1 MPLELAAP
9 LLVVGLLVAVFLGEV
24 VAETRRARR
33 VAAWRER
40 RPGYIEDRWR

>member
-9 LLVVGLLVAVFLGEV
+9 LLVVGLLVAAFLAEI
-24 VAETRRARR
+24 VAQARRARR